1 MKKKLTLLFL
11 LFIVTATSFA
21 QQGYKNPVI
30 PGFYPD
36 PSVCRVGDDY
46 YLVNSTFHFFPGVPV
61 FHSKDLVNWEQ
72 IGNCLTRESQLKL
85 TDTYPSGGIY
95 APTIRYHDG
104 LFYMITTNVSDKGN
118 FYVYTDDPSGE
129 WSEPVWLEQGGI
141 DPSLYFEDGKC
152 YFSSIPGEG
161 ISLCEIDIKT
171 GKQLTPTRKIWNGT
185 GGRYPEGPHIYKKD
199 GWYYLLIAEG
209 GTEYGH
215 KITIARSENIYGPY
229 ESNTANPIMTHI
241 NMNAQS
247 NPIQGI
253 GHADFVQAPDGSWWT
268 VCLGFR
274 PQSYL
279 HHMLGRE
286 TFLAPMTWEKNAW
299 PVINGNGT
307 INLDMDCKT
316 LPLVPVAPK
325 PVGTAFNTKK
335 MGLEWNYLFNPHMEN
350 YSLINRPGYLSL
362 KGTNIGL
369 DGWGSP
375 TFIGR
380 RQQHI
385 HCEATTA
392 LELNNC
398 AVGEEGGLT
407 VYMTHAYHYDLMVKQ
422 LADNKQAVT
431 LYYRLGNMGHTEKTV
446 VIPNGK
452 VYLRVVA
459 ENDYYNFYYSTNN
472 KEYTFLEKM
481 DVRFLSSETAGGFTG
496 VYFGLFAAAPAE
508 QKGSVDFEWFD
519 YKELADKN

>member
-1 MKKKLTLLFL
+1 MKNKLALLFL
-11 LFIVTATSFA
+11 LIIVATHSMA

-36 PSVCRVGDDY
+36 PSVCRVGDDF
-46 YLVNSTFHFFPGVPV
+46 YLVNSTFHYFPGVPV
-61 FHSKDLVNWEQ
+61 FQSKDLINWQQ
-72 IGNCLTRESQLKL
+72 IGNCLTRPSQLKL
-85 TDTYPSGGIY
+85 SDTYPSGGIY
-95 APTIRYHDG
+95 APTIRYNDG
-104 LFYMITTNVSDKGN
+104 IFYMITTNVSDKGN

-129 WSEPVWLEQGGI
+129 WSEPIWLEQGGI

-152 YFSSIPGEG
+152 YFTSIPGQG
-161 ISLCEIDIKT
+161 ISICEIDIKT
-171 GKQLTPTRKIWNGT
+171 GKQLTETKKIWNGT

-215 KITIARSENIYGPY
+215 KITIARSKDIYGPY
-229 ESNTANPIMTHI
+229 ESNPANPIMTHI

-286 TFLAPMTWEKNAW
+286 TFVAPVTWEKNAW
-299 PVINGNGT
+299 PVVNGDGT
-307 INLDMDCKT
+307 IDLNMECKT
-316 LPLVPVAPK
+316 LPLVAVPEK
-325 PVGTAFNTKK
+325 PIRTTFNKK
-335 MGLEWNYLFNPHMEN
+335 EMDLDWNYLFNPHMEN
-350 YSLINRPGYLSL
+350 YSLTNRPGYLSL

-375 TFIGR
+375 TFVGR

-385 HCEATTA
+385 NCEATTA
-392 LELNNC
+392 VELNKTSI
-398 AVGEEGGLT
+398 GEEGGLT
-407 VYMTHAYHYDLMVKQ
+407 VYMTHAYHYDLFVKQ
-422 LADNKQAVT
+422 LANNQQAVV
-431 LYYRLGNMGHTEKTV
+431 LYYRLGNMGHTEKE
-446 VIPNGK
+446 VIVPNGK
-452 VYLRVVA
+452 VYLRVKA
-459 ENDYYNFYYSTNN
+459 ENDYYNFYYSTNGN
-472 KEYTFLEKM
+472 DYTFLEKM

-496 VYFGLFAAAPAE
+496 IMFGLYAAAPNK
-508 QKGSVDFEWFD
+508 QKGSIDFEWFD
-519 YKELADKN
+519 YKGED